1 MRARSSMG
9 MLSRGGDR
17 CWRAGDVVGGV
28 EVGIG
33 ASIEGGSLL
42 GWELGLSAY

>member
-17 CWRAGDVVGGV
+17 RWSAGGVVGGV
-28 EVGIG
+28 DVGIEAG
-33 ASIEGGSLL
+33 TEGGSLL